1 MGTSFLSSE
10 EYDELAHR
18 HYDAGE
24 YDEALVVLREGLAQY
39 PDSVLLQVGLGY
51 TRVAREEYAWARA
64 CFERALELDPE
75 YEDAWVGLGETL
87 LKFGKVDEALKC
99 FGQIDEM
106 GLGDDLELGLTV
118 GRALYREGLFTDA
131 RARFAALSATHPD
144 SAELAAARGYT
155 LHALGDDLG
164 ARRELRRAVRLDGE
178 LHEARIYLSH
188 LLHDRGDHRGALQ
201 ELEQVP
207 PAEHWDTLSVWRY
220 IELKTQLDGVSEDDA
235 WFLPWRERLAELEA
249 EPDDIDHLLA
259 EVEASFEGAVD
270 EQAQAAL
277 ELSAQ
282 MDFIMKILG
291 PAPGALEPVEATG
304 PAAAPHR
311 VRTAEGSVFEG
322 SWDDIVGGMRDS
334 CGEPGITLAAF
345 MRRAAKQ
352 IRERTGR
359 DVPCH
364 SAEAFLKAGA
374 RMGLLQIEI

>member
-51 TRVAREEYAWARA
+51 TRVAREEYAWARQ

-131 RARFAALSATHPD
+131 RARFAALSASHPD

-220 IELKTQLDGVSEDDA
+220 VELKTQLDAVSEDDA

-249 EPDDIDHLLA
+249 EPDDVDHLLA

-291 PAPGALEPVEATG
+291 PAPGTLEPVEAAG
-304 PAAAPHR
+304 PAGAHR
-311 VRTAEGSVFEG
+311 IRTAEGSVFEG
-322 SWDDIVGGMRDS
+322 SWDDIVRGMRDS

-374 RMGLLQIEI
+374 RMGLLQIEL